1 MREQIDELIE
11 IFITTQ
17 KLINDIDFQF
27 TYIDDV
33 IEVKRQNLPYFRIF
47 SVKKI
52 FFSWVLTIVV
62 R

>member
-33 IEVKRQNLPYFRIF
+33 IEVKRQNLSYFRIF

>member
-1 MREQIDELIE
+1 MREQIVGLIE

-47 SVKKI
+47 LVKKL
-52 FFSWVLTIVV
+52 FFS
-62 R
+62 